1 MILLG
6 LVGVA
11 PASADGAGLD
21 SAQSAIVGPVVE
33 VDFRNPGLAPSHWI
47 LTLNPDG
54 TGHFWSENPKVE
66 HVPEQGEA
74 TPAPAVDRDIQVSA
88 GYARLVFEEARAHKF
103 FAVECESHLKVAFQG
118 WKRLTY
124 RGPEGQ
130 GSCEFNYSK
139 DKQIEEM
146 GESLVAVAETIVEGS
161 RLDWLLRYD
170 RLGLDREM
178 QYVEEAAKDGRMQE
192 LETIRGILERLAD
205 DEDVLARVRKRARA
219 LLARAQG

>member
-1 MILLG
+1 
-6 LVGVA
+6 
-11 PASADGAGLD
+11 
-21 SAQSAIVGPVVE
+21 
-33 VDFRNPGLAPSHWI
+33 
-47 LTLNPDG
+47 
-54 TGHFWSENPKVE
+54 
-66 HVPEQGEA
+66 
-74 TPAPAVDRDIQVSA
+74 
-88 GYARLVFEEARAHKF
+88 
-103 FAVECESHLKVAFQG
+103 LKVAFQG